1 MGSDRY
7 AVPGRAHRDLVAIY
21 ESRSRELALLLRQ
34 TVVPLAVEHDRWLV
48 ETRKVARAVRADLR
62 AAGFDGRVLIL
73 QWQPLET
80 VARVLREWTCR
91 YDGDP
96 ARRREVQRVVAR
108 HLDDREYIA
117 RRLVATRAAARR

>member
-34 TVVPLAVEHDRWLV
+34 TVVPLAAEHDRWLV

-62 AAGFDGRVLIL
+62 ASGFDGRVLIL
-73 QWQPLET
+73 QWQSL
-80 VARVLREWTCR
+80 ASW
-91 YDGDP
+91 
-96 ARRREVQRVVAR
+96 
-108 HLDDREYIA
+108 DRKITGMLSVNGYTGQVWYHTWHGTFIA
-117 RRLVATRAAARR
+117 SSEAAS